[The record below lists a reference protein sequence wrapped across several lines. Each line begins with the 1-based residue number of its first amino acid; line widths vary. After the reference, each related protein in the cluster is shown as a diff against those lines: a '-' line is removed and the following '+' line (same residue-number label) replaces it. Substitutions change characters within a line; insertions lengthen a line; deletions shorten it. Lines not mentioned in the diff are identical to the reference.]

1 MVCAAGLLSGCAT
14 TKMTDSYC
22 DVANPYYFDST
33 NTVDWLLENDR
44 ALLTELAAHNDTYER
59 LCKPEVP

>member
-1 MVCAAGLLSGCAT
+1 
-14 TKMTDSYC
+14 MTDSYC

-59 LCKPEVP
+59 LCNPEVP